1 MKLQVVVAFLLSLT
15 SSIANAQA
23 FESSKPVVCDDTKKI
38 IRSLIEVYNEKVVW
52 SAVNP
57 QDSTR
62 FSLFV
67 NAQTGA
73 WTLLQ
78 MTPKVA
84 CIIGVGEES
93 SMVADDTI

>member
-1 MKLQVVVAFLLSLT
+1 MKAQVIVAFLLSLT
-15 SSIANAQA
+15 SSIANAQ
-23 FESSKPVVCDDTKKI
+23 FESSKPIVCDNTEKI
-38 IRSLIEVYNEKVVW
+38 IRSLIEVYDEKVVW

-67 NAQTGA
+67 NSKTGA

-78 MTPKVA
+78 MTPRVA
-84 CIIGVGEES
+84 CILGVGEES
-93 SMVADDTI
+93 TMVNDDTI